1 MAQSLPY
8 PSMDFTPLDI
18 LTANELDQ
26 MVANIEFLATKM
38 AADPV
43 AVSLTDFMTMASGYE
58 LNTSYSSV
66 YKWGKLV
73 VARLQVNST
82 TAFSTSNSIIG
93 SINAAYKGNGIWNY
107 AAIFGGDNNVRDYG
121 YCYVNFGA
129 GTSSIY
135 ITTSGQSSLTTLS
148 KTRFT
153 MVYFLK

>member
-1 MAQSLPY
+1 MAVVLPY

-43 AVSLTDFMTMASGYE
+43 AVTLSDFMTMNTGFE
-58 LNTSYSSV
+58 LNTTYSSI

-73 VARLQVNST
+73 VARLQVNATS
-82 TAFSTSNSIIG
+82 AFSTSNSIIG

-107 AAIFGGDNNVRDYG
+107 SAIFGGDNNVRDYG
-121 YCYVNFGA
+121 YCYVNFG
-129 GTSSIY
+129 SSSVY
-135 ITTSGQSSLTTLS
+135 LTTSGQSSVTGLTKARLI
-148 KTRFT
+148 